1 MNEQKP
7 MTRELLAPVTA
18 SMAPPGT
25 PMTSA
30 IVIGVDRA
38 STPDQTSWSLTLRH
52 ADGTMTTTWL
62 SEWALDR
69 LTHILA
75 AAVQGNINAPIGGI
89 GRVA

>member
-1 MNEQKP
+1 MNGQN
-7 MTRELLAPVTA
+7 TRELLAPV
-18 SMAPPGT
+18 SVSVAPPGT

-30 IVIGVDRA
+30 IVIGVDYA
-38 STPDQTSWSLTLRH
+38 STPDETSWSLTLRQ

-69 LTHILA
+69 LANILA
-75 AAVQGNINAPIGGI
+75 AAVQANINAPIGGI